1 MIPTESPISNY
12 HGDLFK
18 DENEKNLKSEDGE
31 VEKMIGDNDNDVGG
45 IPNCPSLTSP
55 FNPIHQSPRHFHF
68 LLHHL

>member
-55 FNPIHQSPRHFHF
+55 
-68 LLHHL
+68 L